1 MRQSEIRRYGCKS
14 MQRSPA
20 GVKVTLIEFDNLR
33 FIIDQ
38 RKPLSIRDYSDEK
51 GITFLYS
58 LFGAC
63 LQ

>member
-1 MRQSEIRRYGCKS
+1 MNLRRYSCNS
-14 MQRSPA
+14 VQRSPA
-20 GVKVTLIEFDNLR
+20 GVKVTLIEFDNFR

-38 RKPLSIRDYSDEK
+38 RKPLSRRDYSDEK